1 MPHPPQ
7 RPINSEREFKLTEL
21 FFSVTD
27 AKGIILSGNEVFTR
41 ISGYNSNELIGAPHN
56 IIRHPDMPRAVFK
69 LLWDYIQAGK
79 TIAAYVK
86 NMAKDGSY
94 YWVIALVVPVPE
106 GYVSIRLKPISPLFE
121 KIKKVYD
128 VVLAA
133 EKRSTDP
140 DHASSKR
147 KGEIEAGTQR
157 LNEIL
162 HSEGFA
168 NYDEFMWAALRTEM
182 AARETALAANN
193 KLLSKR
199 GGTTSN
205 IVDQH
210 WGQMKICSSALDL
223 HLRNIFSNMDNLVL
237 LNEKLLPKSKFVLE
251 LAESIHLLS
260 LNAEINSR
268 RLSSAETGRTLS
280 MVAEKMGAHTLANA
294 DVLMNLN
301 QRMISLATPLGQ
313 LLLDVVAAK
322 LQVEMISLFIDE
334 QLRDP
339 LKAEAQ
345 WTDAKTRPQID
356 LLVAAFL
363 QRINSILPN
372 LEQLSEDLNL
382 IRLHT
387 SKIQRFVRNLRF
399 IHFLGQVEAA
409 RTAEGISFRYVFEEV
424 MKQTEKGD
432 VELGEFSTIIAS
444 NMNIMGRML
453 QIKREVIADLEML
466 KTVSDL

>member
-7 RPINSEREFKLTEL
+7 HPINSEREFKLTEL

-41 ISGYNSNELIGAPHN
+41 ISGYSSDELIGAPHN
-56 IIRHPDMPRAVFK
+56 IIRHPDMPRAVFQ

-94 YWVIALVVPVPE
+94 YWVIALVLPVPE
-106 GYVSIRLKPISPLFE
+106 GYISIRLKPISALFE
-121 KIKKVYD
+121 KIKKVYA

-133 EKRSTDP
+133 EKSSA
-140 DHASSKR
+140 DHATSKR
-147 KGEIEAGTQR
+147 KGEIEAGTRQ

-162 HSEGFA
+162 RSEGFA
-168 NYDEFMWAALRTEM
+168 TYDEFMWAALRTEM
-182 AARETALAANN
+182 AAREAALAANS
-193 KLLSKR
+193 KLLAKR

-205 IVDQH
+205 IVEQH
-210 WGQMKICSSALDL
+210 WRQMKICSSALDL

-294 DVLMNLN
+294 DVLTTLN

-322 LQVEMISLFIDE
+322 LQVEMISFFIDE
-334 QLRDP
+334 QPIDP
-339 LKAEAQ
+339 LKAETQ
-345 WTDAKTRPQID
+345 WTDVKTRPQID
-356 LLVAAFL
+356 LLVAVFL

-382 IRLHT
+382 IRLNT
-387 SKIQRFVRNLRF
+387 GKIQSFVRNLRF

-409 RTAEGISFRYVFEEV
+409 RTPEGISFRYVFEEV

-453 QIKREVIADLEML
+453 QIKREVITSLEML